1 VERARVGSRLI
12 TVVATAA
19 VLIAGVAGCGGADF
33 TYVMGN
39 DGQSYFKVPA
49 TWQKVDQNSLDRKVF
64 GDMSSATAQARK
76 QLSWTVGY
84 DGFSRP
90 SAEHL
95 LAPAGGSDEPFV
107 FAMVSNLTQSERD
120 TVSLDVLRNAAMLP
134 VVVSDDLRK
143 QMEETAGYP
152 FKEFELLSD
161 EVLPPA
167 DGVRGVHLVYN
178 FKVLGGPVQ
187 TFDQTAYLAA
197 DGTRVSVLLIRCSAT
212 CYRSRTRELDRIA
225 QSFKVK
231 RISG

>member
-1 VERARVGSRLI
+1 MERARVGSRLI
-12 TVVATAA
+12 MSAATAA
-19 VLIAGVAGCGGADF
+19 VLVTGLAGCGGADF

-49 TWQKVDQNSLDRKVF
+49 TWQKVDQKALDRKVF
-64 GDMSSATAQARK
+64 GDMASATAQVRK
-76 QLSWTVGY
+76 QLSWTVAY

-90 SAEHL
+90 SADHL
-95 LAPAGGSDEPFV
+95 LDSEGSDEPFA
-107 FAMVSNLTQSERD
+107 FAMVSNLTESERD
-120 TVSLDVLRNAAMLP
+120 AVSLDVMRNAAMLP

-143 QMEETAGYP
+143 QMEDTPAYP
-152 FKEFELLSD
+152 FKDFELLSD
-161 EVLPPA
+161 EVLPPQ

-197 DGTRVSVLLIRCSAT
+197 DGSRVSVLLIRCSAT
-212 CYRSRTRELDRIA
+212 CYQSRTQELDKIA

-231 RISG
+231 RIPG